1 MNNERP
7 RPRYS
12 VMYHSCP
19 TGYGWHR
26 DFGRKSEFKSMIHE
40 ARHTSSMELWV
51 YDHKKDDF
59 IFIKR
64 GGTFNIEKDEV
75 S

>member
-7 RPRYS
+7 RYV

-19 TGYGWHR
+19 TGYGWSQ
-26 DFGRKSEFKSMIHE
+26 DFSRKADFKSMIRE

-51 YDHKKDDF
+51 FDRKLDDF